1 MSWVGASLLLCS
13 AGLRYWLWQKAGG
26 CYMWSLGMSF
36 MPKEAALAMQKEK
49 PNKNLL
55 RDWWI
60 WSLV

>member
-1 MSWVGASLLLCS
+1 
-13 AGLRYWLWQKAGG
+13 
-26 CYMWSLGMSF
+26 MWSLGMSF